1 MTKLWKDMSRA
12 EKGEILLAHY
22 EGKTIQC
29 NLFGGNAW
37 STFHDITF
45 SDQHAYRVKPEP
57 MVREVELYFGKLVE
71 GALVR
76 KHWSDTHKL
85 KMKLIDGIPPE
96 GYFVNEN
103 GDLIVVESIGAP
115 F

>member
-1 MTKLWKDMSRA
+1 
-12 EKGEILLAHY
+12 
-22 EGKTIQC
+22 
-29 NLFGGNAW
+29 
-37 STFHDITF
+37 
-45 SDQHAYRVKPEP
+45 